1 MIRTLMYDYL
11 SIDIIIIIIIIL
23 LIQEGYMSQI
33 DSRTKLSHC
42 QNK

>member
-11 SIDIIIIIIIIL
+11 SIDIIIIIIIW
-23 LIQEGYMSQI
+23 LIQEGHMSQI

>member
-1 MIRTLMYDYL
+1 MYDYL
-11 SIDIIIIIIIIL
+11 SIDIIIIIIIL

-33 DSRTKLSHC
+33 DGRTKLSHC

>member
-11 SIDIIIIIIIIL
+11 SIDIIIIIIIL

>member
-1 MIRTLMYDYL
+1 MYDYL
-11 SIDIIIIIIIIL
+11 SIDDIIIIIIL